1 MNQSYRLRCNSY
13 LGVSLGTIERDRQA
27 FLSHLRPQM
36 PQVGKKGVLHS
47 KPKASIATA
56 GGQPFDNASP
66 RSSESGINW
75 VCSRLLWRPASL
87 FHGGR
92 ELGTSA
98 LRASGT
104 TLSEAAVQMTVFG
117 PGCK

>member
-1 MNQSYRLRCNSY
+1 MVTL
-13 LGVSLGTIERDRQA
+13 VHAAE
-27 FLSHLRPQM
+27 F
-36 PQVGKKGVLHS
+36 
-47 KPKASIATA
+47 
-56 GGQPFDNASP
+56 
-66 RSSESGINW
+66 GISW
-75 VCSRLLWRPASL
+75 ICSRFLQRAVSL

-104 TLSEAAVQMTVFG
+104 TLSENVVQMTVFG